1 MGQRLNIEIKK
12 KGKDKTI
19 ANCYYHWSAYT
30 ESSLLLAKEI
40 LENIINYH
48 DEKDDFKKAVQ
59 LLQSTGASIIYNEY
73 DILTEEQKRYCRVG
87 EDRNMGLISFTDKG
101 IEETRTWEEG
111 RIEIELDDDD
121 YKDLDHFKVYST
133 IYFGVYWHEN
143 INDLKGND
151 DDDDDDEKLDLD
163 NITEFDFDLD
173 YMTLE
178 DINLF
183 LSKINE
189 IENNY
194 GAFKIKGNEEE
205 IYFII
210 Y

>member
-12 KGKDKTI
+12 KGKEKTI

-59 LLQSTGASIIYNEY
+59 LLQSTGAGIIHNEY

-121 YKDLDHFKVYST
+121 YKDLEHFRVYST

-151 DDDDDDEKLDLD
+151 DDDDEKLNLD
-163 NITEFDFDLD
+163 NITELDLDLD

>member
-12 KGKDKTI
+12 KGKEKTI

-59 LLQSTGASIIYNEY
+59 LLQSTGAGIIHNEY

-151 DDDDDDEKLDLD
+151 DDDDEKLNLD
-163 NITEFDFDLD
+163 NITELDLDLD

>member
-12 KGKDKTI
+12 KGKEKTI

-59 LLQSTGASIIYNEY
+59 LLQSTGAGIIHNEY

-151 DDDDDDEKLDLD
+151 DDDEKLDLD

-178 DINLF
+178 DIDLF

>member
-12 KGKDKTI
+12 KGKEKAI

-40 LENIINYH
+40 LENVIHYH
-48 DEKDDFKKAVQ
+48 NEKDDFKKAVQ
-59 LLQSTGASIIYNEY
+59 LLQSTGAGIIHNEY

-121 YKDLDHFKVYST
+121 YKDLGHFKVYS
-133 IYFGVYWHEN
+133 IINFGVYWSEY
-143 INDLKGND
+143 INDLKGN
-151 DDDDDDEKLDLD
+151 DDDDDEKLDLD

-178 DINLF
+178 DIDLF

-189 IENNY
+189 IESNC

>member
-59 LLQSTGASIIYNEY
+59 LLQSTGAGIIHNEY

>member
-12 KGKDKTI
+12 KGKEKTI

-48 DEKDDFKKAVQ
+48 DEKDDFKKALQ
-59 LLQSTGASIIYNEY
+59 LLQSTGAGIIHNEY
-73 DILTEEQKRYCRVG
+73 DILKKKQKRYCRVG

-121 YKDLDHFKVYST
+121 YKDLEHFRVYST
-133 IYFGVYWHEN
+133 INFGVYWHED
-143 INDLKGND
+143 ISFIKEDYEEEIKEG
-151 DDDDDDEKLDLD
+151 KLNLD
-163 NITEFDFDLD
+163 NITELDLDLD

-205 IYFII
+205 IYFMI

>member
-12 KGKDKTI
+12 KGKKKTI

-59 LLQSTGASIIYNEY
+59 LLQSTGAGIIHNEY

-151 DDDDDDEKLDLD
+151 DDDDEKLDLD

>member
-12 KGKDKTI
+12 KGKEKTI

-59 LLQSTGASIIYNEY
+59 LLQSTGAGIIYNEY